1 MHDVDALKMFNPQLA
16 MHYPTYAWS
25 FANNDVCSGIFVQKG
40 KNDGYLCQLRPKSL

>member
-25 FANNDVCSGIFVQKG
+25 FANNNVCSVIFDQKG
-40 KNDGYLCQLRPKSL
+40 NSYCYLRQLRPKSH